1 MRFLK
6 MWLLIPL
13 IIFGLILSS
22 TTTIHAGSSAV
33 LYANASTNT
42 YKASLLKDIEK
53 IIQEA
58 MGKRQNTI
66 VIKYKGS
73 TNKLLDVISGYIDKA
88 IENDEYLNYSFR
100 GVNMSYKAYGTDIT
114 ITLKFTY
121 YETAAEM
128 KYVDQQV
135 NAILSKIISPEMN
148 NHEKV
153 KAVHD
158 YLVLNLGYDTTLI
171 SNSPYTAL
179 TKGITACNGYAML
192 AYKMLKKLGFDVRL
206 ISGTASSQAYKTQ
219 NHAWN
224 LVKLDDKWY
233 HLDVTWDDPV
243 PDEAGRIFYDYYL
256 LTDKEISKNHSWKQG
271 GINGEEKPYP
281 AATTAYLDLLQSK
294 LSSTNEAKRYQEL
307 MVTIGLHYLL
317 PENTASRLIELSDM
331 IGNQFASYNNEFN
344 LRYIDNKGD
353 LSTNLRQII
362 YDNAV
367 KHKVKSWSFVTLP
380 YIRGTTSFDQ
390 LVMISD
396 IVYQNDPPK
405 D

>member
-6 MWLLIPL
+6 IWFLIPL

-33 LYANASTNT
+33 LYTNASTNT

-58 MGKRQNTI
+58 TGKRQNTI

-73 TNKLLDVISGYIDKA
+73 TDKLLDVLSGYVSKA

-100 GVNMSYKAYGTDIT
+100 SVNMSYKAYGTDIT

-135 NAILSKIISPEMN
+135 SAILSEIIKPEMN

-192 AYKMLKKLGFDVRL
+192 AYKMLEKLGFEVRL
-206 ISGTASSQAYKTQ
+206 ISGTASSQVYKIQ

-224 LVKLDDKWY
+224 LVKLDGHWY

-256 LTDKEISKNHSWKQG
+256 LTDKEISKSHSWKQG

-281 AATTAYLDLLQSK
+281 SSTKAYLDLLQSK
-294 LSSTNEAKRYQEL
+294 LSSTNEAERYQEL
-307 MVTIGLHYLL
+307 METIGLHYLL
-317 PENTASRLIELSDM
+317 PEYTASRLIELSDM
-331 IGNQFASYNNEFN
+331 IGNQFANHKNEFN

-353 LSTNLRQII
+353 LSANLRQII

-367 KHKVKSWSFVTLP
+367 KHKVKSWSFATLP
-380 YIRGTTSFDQ
+380 YIRGTSSFDQ
-390 LVMISD
+390 MIMISD
-396 IVYQNDPPK
+396 IVYQK
-405 D
+405 

>member
-1 MRFLK
+1 MRFFK
-6 MWLLIPL
+6 TWFMIP
-13 IIFGLILSS
+13 IIVCGLILSG
-22 TTTIHAGSSAV
+22 TTTIHASSSAV
-33 LYANASTNT
+33 LYTNAPTNT
-42 YKASLLKDIEK
+42 YKASFLKDIEK

-58 MGKRQNTI
+58 MRNRQNTV
-66 VIKYKGS
+66 VIQYKGS
-73 TNKLLDVISGYIDKA
+73 TDQLLDVISGYIGKA
-88 IENDEYLNYSFR
+88 IENDEYLNYSCR
-100 GVNMSYKAYGTDIT
+100 SVNVAYKAYGTDIT

-121 YETAAEM
+121 YESAAEM

-135 NAILSKIISPEMN
+135 KAILAKIIKPEMN

-158 YLVLNLGYDTTLI
+158 YLVLNLGYDTTLN

-179 TKGITACNGYAML
+179 KKGVTACNGYAML
-192 AYKMLKKLGFDVRL
+192 AYKMLKELGFEVRL
-206 ISGTASSQAYKTQ
+206 ISGVASSQVYKTQ

-243 PDEAGRIFYDYYL
+243 PDESGRVFYDYYL

-281 AATTAYLDLLQSK
+281 ASTTAYLDLLQSK
-294 LSSTNEAKRYQEL
+294 LSSTNEAERYQEL
-307 MVTIGLHYLL
+307 METIGLQYML
-317 PENTASRLIELSDM
+317 PEYTAGRLIELSDM
-331 IGNQFASYNNEFN
+331 IDNQFAGYKNEFN

-353 LSTNLRQII
+353 LNANLRQII
-362 YDNAV
+362 YDNAI
-367 KHKVKSWSFVTLP
+367 KNKVKSWSFVTFP

-390 LVMISD
+390 MVMISD
-396 IVYQNDPPK
+396 IVYQK
-405 D
+405 